1 MSNEVYKLEAKVHNL
16 HQEVNELRRVIEHI
30 KNFSDSIKEP
40 IIKDII
46 KQEIKS
52 YEKRSGL

>member
-1 MSNEVYKLEAKVHNL
+1 MSNEERKLEARIHNL
-16 HQEVNELRRVIEHI
+16 SQEVNELRRVMEHI

-40 IIKDII
+40 VIRDII

-52 YEKRSGL
+52 YEERSGL

>member
-1 MSNEVYKLEAKVHNL
+1 MSNEERKLEARVNNL
-16 HQEVNELRRVIEHI
+16 SQQVNELRRILEHI

-40 IIKDII
+40 VIRDII

-52 YEKRSGL
+52 YEERSSL

>member
-16 HQEVNELRRVIEHI
+16 NQEVNELRRVIEHI

-40 IIKDII
+40 VIKDII

-52 YEKRSGL
+52 YEERSSL

>member
-1 MSNEVYKLEAKVHNL
+1 M
-16 HQEVNELRRVIEHI
+16 EHI

-40 IIKDII
+40 VIRDII

-52 YEKRSGL
+52 YEERSGL

>member
-1 MSNEVYKLEAKVHNL
+1 MTNEEIKLETRIHNL
-16 HQEVNELRRVIEHI
+16 SQEVNELRRVMEHI

-40 IIKDII
+40 VIRDII

-52 YEKRSGL
+52 YEERSGL

>member
-1 MSNEVYKLEAKVHNL
+1 MSNEERRLEARVHTL

-30 KNFSDSIKEP
+30 KNFADSIKEP
-40 IIKDII
+40 VIKDII

-52 YEKRSGL
+52 YEERSKV

>member
-1 MSNEVYKLEAKVHNL
+1 MTNEEIRLETRIHNL
-16 HQEVNELRRVIEHI
+16 AQEVNELRRVMEHI

-40 IIKDII
+40 VIRDII

>member
-1 MSNEVYKLEAKVHNL
+1 MTNEEIRLETRIHNL
-16 HQEVNELRRVIEHI
+16 SQEVNELRRVMEHI

-40 IIKDII
+40 VIRDII

-52 YEKRSGL
+52 YEERSGL

>member
-16 HQEVNELRRVIEHI
+16 NQEVNELRRVIEHI

-52 YEKRSGL
+52 YEERSSL

>member
-1 MSNEVYKLEAKVHNL
+1 MSNEVHRLEAKVHNL

-40 IIKDII
+40 VIKDII

-52 YEKRSGL
+52 YEERSSL